1 MIKQHSRLVLG
12 AMLVVFSL
20 SLIFVVGYAQA
31 LKSYQQQSRDAVLSQ
46 TEAAR
51 IGIEQILS
59 SGVPLQDIAGIEKVL
74 SPIVL
79 SDRSVVDIR
88 VISGK
93 QELYRYKTDALEGS
107 LITIPL
113 SNKFTQVG
121 AIEVLLSNEE
131 VKKEIAKRFQPMMWL
146 VVFLVIG
153 FIFMILR
160 TENRKIYFTA
170 FGVVF
175 FAMSVSVMLL
185 VGALYK
191 SGLENKANSM
201 ANIVTQRL
209 APVLTL
215 GIAPQRVSGM
225 DQMLDNFRSSNQ
237 EVSSILVE
245 HQTEVIAYSN
255 AEHNMM
261 LVENLAEFPIIDTL
275 GNQVT
280 IAFDPKMLLVQF
292 LEILKNFAILF
303 AGCAFICF
311 AFIRLLSR
319 EETQS
324 HSDLVLA
331 QVKPLLLVTVLMEA
345 LMAPL
350 LPQYLTE
357 IAISNGGT
365 EAWSSYFFTLY
376 FVGFASSL
384 LPASRLV
391 ELFDIRRVLAAGIVL
406 SSLGCV
412 LLASDNHLSTVL
424 IARFISG
431 VGQAVIFISAQGY
444 ILRFSDKSNKTQA
457 AGIIV
462 FCFNAGFIS
471 GAAIGALLADT
482 LGIQGIFM
490 MSAFVGVLMF
500 LFSLVL
506 PSMRIKNKENG
517 SLFNS
522 MKLMMH
528 DSMQLIR
535 IPSFMRTMLLVGI
548 PTKMVLTGVVFFA
561 VPILLSQKGVSK
573 ESIGQVMMA
582 YAFSVLFISDKI
594 SPLIDKLGSSKWAL
608 CLGNMIAAISLL
620 ILGSAFSMVE
630 SNYFVLIATVSMLVM
645 GISHGLINAPV
656 VTHVVS
662 TVQGK
667 SANSVAATYRFLE
680 RIGHVLGA
688 VIVGQL
694 LASYGQQDAFWL
706 LGAFFGLAG
715 IVMWFSDRSV
725 NKEVL
730 S

>member
-1 MIKQHSRLVLG
+1 MVKQHSRLVLG

-20 SLIFVVGYAQA
+20 TLIFVVGYAQA

-46 TEAAR
+46 TKAAR

-59 SGVPLQDIAGIEKVL
+59 SGVPLHDIAGIEKVL

-93 QELYRYKTDALEGS
+93 QELYRYKAEAQEGS

-121 AIEVLLSNEE
+121 EIEVLLSNVE
-131 VKKEIAKRFQPMMWL
+131 VQKEIAKRFQPMMWL
-146 VVFLVIG
+146 VVFLVVG
-153 FIFMILR
+153 FIFMILK
-160 TENRKIYFTA
+160 TENRKMYFTA
-170 FGVVF
+170 FGAVF

-191 SGLENKANSM
+191 LGLENKANSM

-209 APVLTL
+209 APVLVL

-245 HQTEVIAYSN
+245 HQAEVIAYSN

-261 LVENLAEFPIIDTL
+261 LVENLAEFPIADTS

-280 IAFDPKMLLVQF
+280 IAFDPKILIVQF
-292 LEILKNFAILF
+292 VKILKNFAILF

-319 EETQS
+319 EESQN

-331 QVKPLLLVTVLMEA
+331 QIKPLLLVTVLMEA
-345 LMAPL
+345 LMAPI

-357 IAISNGGT
+357 IAINNGGT

-391 ELFDIRRVLAAGIVL
+391 ELFDIRRVLATGIIL

-412 LLASDNHLSTVL
+412 LLASNSHLSMVL

-482 LGIQGIFM
+482 LGVQGIFM
-490 MSAFVGVLMF
+490 MSAFVGVFMF

-506 PSMRIKNKENG
+506 PSMRVKNKEQG
-517 SLFNS
+517 SLFNN
-522 MKLMMH
+522 MKLMMQ
-528 DSMQLIR
+528 DSVQLIR
-535 IPSFMRTMLLVGI
+535 IPSFIRTMLFVGI

-582 YAFSVLFISDKI
+582 YAFSVLFISGKI

-608 CLGNMIAAISLL
+608 CLGNMIAAIALL
-620 ILGSAFSMVE
+620 ILGSAFSMIE
-630 SNYFVLIATVSMLVM
+630 STYFVTVATVSMLVM

-656 VTHVVS
+656 VTYVVGS
-662 TVQGK
+662 VEGT
-667 SANSVAATYRFLE
+667 SASSVAATYRFLE

-688 VIVGQL
+688 VVVGQL
-694 LASYGQQDAFWL
+694 LTLYGQKNTFWL
-706 LGAFFGLAG
+706 LGVFFCFAG
-715 IVMWFSDRSV
+715 IVMWLSDRSV
-725 NKEVL
+725 KKEAL